1 MTQDE
6 LIVIVK
12 RELKGLADEF
22 EADNFTDASDEAVRD
37 TGWAFPVSTAFR
49 ILWLKKRTKRHLYE
63 MKRDDTAEDFHAK
76 NYHMNQKFEHYRL
89 MIKDADAEFILIQES
104 RPEEFADVDSY
115 KMFGTKID
123 AGFAYD
129 GVGNDMTYHDDQ
141 LVAFDPTE

>member
-1 MTQDE
+1 MTKDE
-6 LIVIVK
+6 LIVIVT

-22 EADNFTDASDEAVRD
+22 DADNFSDAADEATRD
-37 TGWAFPVSTAFR
+37 TGWAFPVATAFR
-49 ILWLKKRTKRHLYE
+49 VLWMKKRTKRYLYE

-76 NYHMNQKFEHYRL
+76 NYRMNQKFEHYRL
-89 MIKDADAEFILIQES
+89 MIKDADEEFSRIQES
-104 RPEEFADVDSY
+104 YPEEFVDVDSY

-129 GVGNDMTYHDDQ
+129 DIGTDVTYHDDQ